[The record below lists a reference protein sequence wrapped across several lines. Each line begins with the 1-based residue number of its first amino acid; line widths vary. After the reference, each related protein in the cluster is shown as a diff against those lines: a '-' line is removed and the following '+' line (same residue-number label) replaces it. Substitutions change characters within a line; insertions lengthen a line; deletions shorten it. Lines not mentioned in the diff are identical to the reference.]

1 MIEYLR
7 FLFRNKWYTTVEV
20 IGIGVALAFTIP
32 LLSFFSDK
40 WEIDHGKDFKRVY
53 AVCPIETFET
63 TIGLGLS
70 PETVK
75 WYRKKLLVKFD
86 VANTAE
92 LTSTVKDMGLI

>member
-20 IGIGVALAFTIP
+20 IGISVALAFTIP

-63 TIGLGLS
+63 TIGLGQ
-70 PETVK
+70 
-75 WYRKKLLVKFD
+75 
-86 VANTAE
+86 E
-92 LTSTVKDMGLI
+92 LI